1 MKFIYFFIIAT
12 ILFIIY
18 VEFSVGN
25 IIWREGANGLK
36 SFQPKNIIHYL
47 INPIYN
53 SFLWNIRLLD
63 VNYVFMM
70 VMSTI
75 FYYNI
80 YKFDYL
86 YLI

>member
-1 MKFIYFFIIAT
+1 MKFIYFFLIAT

-80 YKFDYL
+80 
-86 YLI
+86 